1 MIIIIIN
8 YYLLFIINFNSNSI
22 ALEFAIKNFFFEINL
37 QTLSKIVWFSMFRV
51 KNSSQKPSC
60 PAPRP
65 NEDKRLISNRK
76 KRNTFKQNR
85 NLITKKNSDTRKGY
99 KYEAIDKKIVVFSLC
114 RCIVKTCLVK
124 TKRVILRL
132 KSKIANFFFSFFS
145 SKFNRIF
152 FLSH

>member
-1 MIIIIIN
+1 
-8 YYLLFIINFNSNSI
+8 
-22 ALEFAIKNFFFEINL
+22 
-37 QTLSKIVWFSMFRV
+37 MFRV

-152 FLSH
+152 FLSHQIYNYNKTYFTLLMETKQKQSEQANKLFCFNIFIAVVEP